1 MGFSSE
7 WLEQSYLNWRHTASA
22 RLIRIVLFVTS
33 GSAFLRTL
41 GHIPGFYA
49 LWTAAILLLST
60 VTIIFNVLR
69 PLRITAFQILAGI
82 VLLLDVIFS
91 LPGYESLFPAVLA
104 VFSLYAFFSLPFYVI
119 LATSTLISI
128 VQTCSFLLFVE
139 PLHTN
144 EVSIFDYHFL
154 SFHTIIMFPNRC
166 NFPLVILSQT
176 SALLFFYRF
185 AYFCLVFM
193 CLIEYNCH
201 IRMHFP
207 TTHFISFLS
216 SI

>member
-7 WLEQSYLNWRHTASA
+7 WLEQSYLNWRHAASA
-22 RLIRIVLFVTS
+22 RLIRIVLFITS

-49 LWTAAILLLST
+49 LWTAAILLIST

-82 VLLLDVIFS
+82 VLLLDVVFA
-91 LPGYESLFPAVLA
+91 LPGYESLFPALLA
-104 VFSLYAFFSLPFYVI
+104 VFSLYSFFSLPFYVI

-144 EVSIFDYHFL
+144 EASFYHYYQFVQNEKEQLPLASSL
-154 SFHTIIMFPNRC
+154 S
-166 NFPLVILSQT
+166 LSQI
-176 SALLFFYRF
+176 SCYSLSSFYV
-185 AYFCLVFM
+185 AD
-193 CLIEYNCH
+193 IYNCH
-201 IRMHFP
+201 IRNALS
-207 TTHFISFLS
+207 TTHFISLLS
-216 SI
+216 SR